1 MNTKIAQDALS
12 HYDLPDAQVIFIGQS
27 QNTTFRVETPT
38 GNKFLLRIHAG
49 IGANKDDSQDVWQEL
64 PVVQSEL
71 LWLQAL
77 HRDTPIS
84 VPQPVRNRSGKL
96 VTKVSN
102 PANHKLLSCTL
113 LRWVE
118 GEHLKAEPT
127 PEQVRLLGKL
137 MAQLHQHAI
146 QWQLPSDFTRPNHDA
161 AQLQASLLQLQPLR
175 DQGTISTD
183 DYEVLQTA
191 TRKIQQFTSGL
202 ERNPNTWGVVHA
214 DLQDANYVLYKSEI
228 RPIDFGR
235 CGFGFYLY
243 DVALSLGY
251 LNSPLHPHFFEG
263 YQKLRALPPNYQPIV
278 EAFFLASIVENFA
291 FLSAN
296 PQEHTGI
303 AQAIYRDVVSYFQPY
318 LQDKSFLFDR

>member
-38 GNKFLLRIHAG
+38 GNKFLLRTHAG

-102 PANHKLLSCTL
+102 PAFPKLLSCTL

-146 QWQLPSDFTRPNHDA
+146 SVAVAVR
-161 AQLQASLLQLQPLR
+161 
-175 DQGTISTD
+175 
-183 DYEVLQTA
+183 
-191 TRKIQQFTSGL
+191 
-202 ERNPNTWGVVHA
+202 
-214 DLQDANYVLYKSEI
+214 LYSSKS
-228 RPIDFGR
+228 
-235 CGFGFYLY
+235 
-243 DVALSLGY
+243 
-251 LNSPLHPHFFEG
+251 
-263 YQKLRALPPNYQPIV
+263 
-278 EAFFLASIVENFA
+278 
-291 FLSAN
+291 
-296 PQEHTGI
+296 
-303 AQAIYRDVVSYFQPY
+303 
-318 LQDKSFLFDR
+318 